1 MTHVSHTFNRW
12 EGKMKL
18 IIAEKK
24 ELAEAIVAAIPGDK
38 KYNGNSITVGDYITC
53 WIYGHILT
61 HKEPEEIDPSLK
73 KWTLES
79 LPIYF
84 PKWDKKPLPNKIE
97 LFNSVK
103 ELMHLNQVTEI
114 IHAGDAD
121 SEGQYL
127 VDELL
132 EYCSNKKPV
141 KRLMVNDNS
150 LGGVQKAFS
159 KIDDNSKYISLGK
172 SAEARAIADMV
183 VGFSLSRYYSIINN
197 AKLSVGRVQT
207 PTMALVVNRDNEIKN
222 HIKEKYYN
230 LHLKININNI
240 DIDLKYYTKEKT
252 TDKSIHEEFINKIE
266 NRSSN
271 LVVTKKESYR
281 ATPLPYNLSD
291 LESDAAILFKY
302 SAKKTMDITQNL
314 RDKYKAITYNRSDCR
329 YLSEEHFKEAPEL
342 IPVVAQKLNFT
353 ATFNFNEK
361 SKCFNDKYVTAHH
374 GIIPTGS
381 GNFDEFS
388 QEEKNI
394 YKLIAERYFIQF
406 LEKVKVE
413 KTEARTEIEEV
424 IFKKSSTKILELG
437 YTKYFKVLDDED
449 IENDEEIESKK
460 ENDLSKI
467 PAGEYQV
474 EVDQSNFFIE
484 EKETIAKRPY
494 TEATLIKDLNNIA
507 KYVKDPEIREL
518 LKSKDKDKK
527 DVNGSIGTTATI
539 PGILEGLIEKGFLTR
554 KEEKIV
560 STELAQEYLKI
571 LPESLKTPDSTALWW
586 SIQEKIARGEAKVED
601 LTLSVLEDV
610 KMIINSEHKTISSQ
624 FSKEKQE
631 KEIIGICPKCG
642 KIIYEGEKNFYCSG
656 YKSGCDFKLWK
667 KIKVFNQKEVT
678 ITKQDAKTLLNKGK
692 ILITGLTNKA
702 GKKYKANFKLEV
714 IDKYVN
720 LSLDSFVN

>member
-1 MTHVSHTFNRW
+1 
-12 EGKMKL
+12 MKL

-24 ELAEAIVAAIPGDK
+24 ELAEAIVAAIPGEK
-38 KYNGNSITVGDYITC
+38 KYNGSSIIIGDYIAC

-73 KWTLES
+73 KWKLDT

-84 PKWDKKPLPNKIE
+84 SKWDKKILPYRKD
-97 LFNSVK
+97 LFNTVK
-103 ELMHLNQVTEI
+103 DLIHSNEITEI

-141 KRLMVNDNS
+141 KRLMVNDNT

-159 KIDDNSKYISLGK
+159 KIEDNSKYTALGK
-172 SAEARAIADMV
+172 SAEARAIADMI
-183 VGFSLSRYYSIINN
+183 VGFSLSRFYSIINN
-197 AKLSVGRVQT
+197 AKLSIGRVQT

-230 LHLKININNI
+230 LYLKTNINDI
-240 DIDLKYYTKEKT
+240 DIDLRYSSKERIM
-252 TDKSIHEEFINKIE
+252 DKSIYEEFINNVGDKT
-266 NRSSN
+266 SN
-271 LVVTKKESYR
+271 LLITKKENYR

-291 LESDAAILFKY
+291 LESDAATLFKY

-329 YLSEEHFKEAPEL
+329 YLSEEHFKEAPKL
-342 IPVVAQKLNFT
+342 IPLVAEKLNFT
-353 ATFNFNEK
+353 ANFNFNEK
-361 SKCFNDKYVTAHH
+361 SRCFNDKYVTAHH
-374 GIIPTGS
+374 GIIPTGA
-381 GNFDEFS
+381 GDFEQFS

-394 YKLIAERYFIQF
+394 YKLIAERYLIQF
-406 LEKVKVE
+406 LEKVKIE
-413 KTEARTEIEEV
+413 KTEAKVEINEA
-424 IFKKSSTKILELG
+424 IFKKSSIKILEPG
-437 YTKYFKVLDDED
+437 YTKYFKVLEDDN
-449 IENDEEIESKK
+449 ENDEEVEEKK
-460 ENDLSKI
+460 ENNLSKI
-467 PAGEYQV
+467 PGGEYQIKIN
-474 EVDQSNFFIE
+474 DSNFFIE
-484 EKETIAKRPY
+484 EKETTAKKPY

-554 KEEKIV
+554 KEEKII
-560 STELAQEYLKI
+560 STELAKEYLKI

-586 SIQEKIARGEAKVED
+586 SIQEKIARGEAKLED

-610 KMIINSEHKTISSQ
+610 KTIINSEHKTISSE
-624 FSKEKQE
+624 FSTLKQE
-631 KEIIGICPKCG
+631 KEIIGVCPKCG
-642 KIIYEGEKNFYCSG
+642 EPIYEGEKNFYCNG

-678 ITKQDAKTLLNKGK
+678 ITKQDAKTLLNKGT

-702 GKKYKANFKLEV
+702 GKKYKANFKLE
-714 IDKYVN
+714 INDKYVN

>member
-1 MTHVSHTFNRW
+1 
-12 EGKMKL
+12 MKL

-24 ELAEAIVAAIPGDK
+24 ELAEAIVAAIPGEK
-38 KYNGNSITVGDYITC
+38 KYNGSSIIIGDYIAC

-73 KWTLES
+73 KWKLDT

-84 PKWDKKPLPNKIE
+84 SKWDKKILPYRKD
-97 LFNSVK
+97 LFNTVK
-103 ELMHLNQVTEI
+103 DLIHSNEITEI

-141 KRLMVNDNS
+141 KRLMVNDNT

-159 KIDDNSKYISLGK
+159 KIEDNSKYTALGK
-172 SAEARAIADMV
+172 SAEARAIADMI
-183 VGFSLSRYYSIINN
+183 VGFSLSRFYSIINN

-230 LHLKININNI
+230 LYLKTNINNI
-240 DIDLKYYTKEKT
+240 DIDLRYSSKERIM
-252 TDKSIHEEFINKIE
+252 DKFIYEEFINNVGDKT
-266 NRSSN
+266 SN
-271 LVVTKKESYR
+271 LLITKKENYR

-291 LESDAAILFKY
+291 LESDAATLFKY

-329 YLSEEHFKEAPEL
+329 YLSDEHFKEAPKL
-342 IPVVAQKLNFT
+342 IPLVAEKLNFT
-353 ATFNFNEK
+353 ATFDFNEK
-361 SKCFNDKYVTAHH
+361 SRCFNDKYVTAHH
-374 GIIPTGS
+374 GIIPTGA
-381 GNFDEFS
+381 GDFEQFS

-394 YKLIAERYFIQF
+394 YKLIAERYLIQF
-406 LEKVKVE
+406 LEKVKIE
-413 KTEARTEIEEV
+413 KTEAKVEINEA
-424 IFKKSSTKILELG
+424 IFKKSSIKILEPG
-437 YTKYFKVLDDED
+437 YTKYFKVLEDDN
-449 IENDEEIESKK
+449 ENDEEVEEKK
-460 ENDLSKI
+460 ENNLSKI
-467 PAGEYQV
+467 PGGEYQIKIN
-474 EVDQSNFFIE
+474 DSNFFIE
-484 EKETIAKRPY
+484 EKETTAKKPY

-554 KEEKIV
+554 KEEKII
-560 STELAQEYLKI
+560 STELAKEYLKI

-586 SIQEKIARGEAKVED
+586 SIQEKIARGEAKLED

-610 KMIINSEHKTISSQ
+610 KTIINSEHKTISSE
-624 FSKEKQE
+624 FSTLKQE
-631 KEIIGICPKCG
+631 KEIIGVCPKCG
-642 KIIYEGEKNFYCSG
+642 EPIYEGEKNFYCNG

-678 ITKQDAKTLLNKGK
+678 ITKQDAKTLLNKGT

-702 GKKYKANFKLEV
+702 GKKYKANFKLE
-714 IDKYVN
+714 INDKYVN

>member
-1 MTHVSHTFNRW
+1 
-12 EGKMKL
+12 MKL

-38 KYNGNSITVGDYITC
+38 KYNGSSIIIGDYIAC

-73 KWTLES
+73 KWKLDT

-84 PKWDKKPLPNKIE
+84 SKWDKKILPYRKD
-97 LFNSVK
+97 LFNTVK
-103 ELMHLNQVTEI
+103 DLIHSNEITEI

-141 KRLMVNDNS
+141 KRLMVNDNT

-159 KIDDNSKYISLGK
+159 KIEDNSKYTALGK
-172 SAEARAIADMV
+172 SAEARAIADMI
-183 VGFSLSRYYSIINN
+183 VGFSLSRFYSIINN
-197 AKLSVGRVQT
+197 AKLSIGRVQT

-230 LHLKININNI
+230 LYLKTNINNI
-240 DIDLKYYTKEKT
+240 DIDLRYSSKERIM
-252 TDKSIHEEFINKIE
+252 DKFIYEEFINNVGDKT
-266 NRSSN
+266 SN
-271 LVVTKKESYR
+271 LLITKKENYR

-291 LESDAAILFKY
+291 LESDAATLFKY

-329 YLSEEHFKEAPEL
+329 YLSDEHFKEAPKL
-342 IPVVAQKLNFT
+342 IPLVAEKLNFT
-353 ATFNFNEK
+353 ATFDFNEK
-361 SKCFNDKYVTAHH
+361 SRCFNDKYVTAHH
-374 GIIPTGS
+374 GIIPTGA
-381 GNFDEFS
+381 GDFEQFS

-394 YKLIAERYFIQF
+394 YKLIAERYLIQF
-406 LEKVKVE
+406 LEKVKIE
-413 KTEARTEIEEV
+413 KTEAKVEINEA
-424 IFKKSSTKILELG
+424 IFKKSSIKILEPG
-437 YTKYFKVLDDED
+437 YTKYFKVLEDDN
-449 IENDEEIESKK
+449 ENDEEVEEKK
-460 ENDLSKI
+460 ENNLSKI
-467 PAGEYQV
+467 PGGEYQIKIN
-474 EVDQSNFFIE
+474 DSNFFIE
-484 EKETIAKRPY
+484 EKETTAKKPY

-507 KYVKDPEIREL
+507 KYVKDSEIREL

-554 KEEKIV
+554 KEEKII
-560 STELAQEYLKI
+560 STELAKEYLKI

-586 SIQEKIARGEAKVED
+586 SIQEKIARGEAKLED

-610 KMIINSEHKTISSQ
+610 KTIINSEHKTISSE
-624 FSKEKQE
+624 FSTLKQE
-631 KEIIGICPKCG
+631 KEIIGVCPKCG
-642 KIIYEGEKNFYCSG
+642 EPIYEGEKNFYCNG

-678 ITKQDAKTLLNKGK
+678 ITKQDAKTLLNKGT

-702 GKKYKANFKLEV
+702 GKKYKANFKLE
-714 IDKYVN
+714 INDKYVN

>member
-1 MTHVSHTFNRW
+1 
-12 EGKMKL
+12 MKL

-73 KWTLES
+73 KWNLES

-103 ELMHLNQVTEI
+103 ELMHSNQVTEI

-141 KRLMVNDNS
+141 KRLMVNDNT

-159 KIDDNSKYISLGK
+159 KIEDNSKYTALGK
-172 SAEARAIADMV
+172 SAEARAIADMI
-183 VGFSLSRYYSIINN
+183 VGFSLSRFYSIINN
-197 AKLSVGRVQT
+197 AKLSIGRVQT

-230 LHLKININNI
+230 LYLKTNINDI
-240 DIDLKYYTKEKT
+240 DIDLRYSNKERT
-252 TDKSIHEEFINKIE
+252 IDKSIYEEFINNVGDKT
-266 NRSSN
+266 SN
-271 LVVTKKESYR
+271 LVVTKKENYR

-291 LESDAAILFKY
+291 LESDAATLFKY

-329 YLSEEHFKEAPEL
+329 YLSEEHFKEAPKL
-342 IPVVAQKLNFT
+342 IPLVAEKLNFT
-353 ATFNFNEK
+353 ATFDFNEK
-361 SKCFNDKYVTAHH
+361 SRCFNDKYVTAHH
-374 GIIPTGS
+374 GIIPTGA
-381 GNFDEFS
+381 GDFEQFS

-394 YKLIAERYFIQF
+394 YKLIAERYLIQF
-406 LEKVKVE
+406 LEKVKIE
-413 KTEARTEIEEV
+413 KTEAKVEINEA
-424 IFKKSSTKILELG
+424 IFKKSSIKILEPG
-437 YTKYFKVLDDED
+437 YTKYFKVLEDDN
-449 IENDEEIESKK
+449 ENDEEIE
-460 ENDLSKI
+460 ENNLSKI
-467 PAGEYQV
+467 PGGEYQIKINN
-474 EVDQSNFFIE
+474 SNFFIE
-484 EKETIAKRPY
+484 EKETTAKKPY

-586 SIQEKIARGEAKVED
+586 SIQEKIARGEAKLED

-610 KMIINSEHKTISSQ
+610 KTIINSEHKTISSE
-624 FSKEKQE
+624 FSTVKQE
-631 KEIIGICPKCG
+631 KEVIGVCPKCG
-642 KIIYEGEKNFYCSG
+642 KLIYQGEKNFYCNG

-667 KIKVFNQKEVT
+667 KIKIFNQKEVT
-678 ITKQDAKTLLNKGK
+678 ITKQDAKTLLNKGT

-702 GKKYKANFKLEV
+702 GKKYKANFKLE
-714 IDKYVN
+714 INDKYVN

>member
-1 MTHVSHTFNRW
+1 
-12 EGKMKL
+12 MKL

-24 ELAEAIVAAIPGDK
+24 ELAEAIVAAIPGEK
-38 KYNGNSITVGDYITC
+38 KYNGSSIIIGDYIAC

-73 KWTLES
+73 KWKLDT

-84 PKWDKKPLPNKIE
+84 SKWDKKILPYRKD
-97 LFNSVK
+97 LFNTVK
-103 ELMHLNQVTEI
+103 DLIHSNEITEI

-141 KRLMVNDNS
+141 KRLMVNDNT

-159 KIDDNSKYISLGK
+159 KIEDNSKYTALGK
-172 SAEARAIADMV
+172 SAEARAIADMI
-183 VGFSLSRYYSIINN
+183 VGFSLSRFYSIINN
-197 AKLSVGRVQT
+197 AKLSIGRVQT

-230 LHLKININNI
+230 LYLKTNINDI
-240 DIDLKYYTKEKT
+240 DIDLRYSSKERIM
-252 TDKSIHEEFINKIE
+252 DKSIYEEFINNVGDKT
-266 NRSSN
+266 SN
-271 LVVTKKESYR
+271 LLITKKENYR

-291 LESDAAILFKY
+291 LESDAATLFKY

-329 YLSEEHFKEAPEL
+329 YLSEEHFKEAPRL
-342 IPVVAQKLNFT
+342 IPLVAEKLNFT
-353 ATFNFNEK
+353 ATFDFNEK
-361 SKCFNDKYVTAHH
+361 SRCFNDKYVTAHH
-374 GIIPTGS
+374 GIIPTGA
-381 GNFDEFS
+381 GDFEQFS

-394 YKLIAERYFIQF
+394 YKLIAERYLIQF
-406 LEKVKVE
+406 LEKVKIE
-413 KTEARTEIEEV
+413 KTEAKVEINEA
-424 IFKKSSTKILELG
+424 IFKKSSIKILEPG
-437 YTKYFKVLDDED
+437 YTKYFKVLEDDN
-449 IENDEEIESKK
+449 ENDEEIE
-460 ENDLSKI
+460 ENNLSKI
-467 PAGEYQV
+467 PGGEYQIKINN
-474 EVDQSNFFIE
+474 SNFFIE
-484 EKETIAKRPY
+484 EKETTAKKPY

-586 SIQEKIARGEAKVED
+586 SIQEKIARGEAKLED

-610 KMIINSEHKTISSQ
+610 KTIINSEHKTISSE
-624 FSKEKQE
+624 FSTVKQE
-631 KEIIGICPKCG
+631 KEVIGVCPKCG
-642 KIIYEGEKNFYCSG
+642 KLIYEGEKNFYCNG

-667 KIKVFNQKEVT
+667 KIKIFNQKEVT
-678 ITKQDAKTLLNKGK
+678 ITKQDAKTLLNKGT

-702 GKKYKANFKLEV
+702 GKKYKANFKLE
-714 IDKYVN
+714 INDKYVN

>member
-1 MTHVSHTFNRW
+1 
-12 EGKMKL
+12 MKL

-24 ELAEAIVAAIPGDK
+24 ELAEAIVAVIPGDK
-38 KYNGNSITVGDYITC
+38 KYKGNSITVGDYITC
-53 WIYGHILT
+53 WIYGHILV
-61 HKEPEEIDPSLK
+61 HKEPEEIDLSLK

-103 ELMHLNQVTEI
+103 ELMHSNQVTEI
-114 IHAGDAD
+114 IHAGDGD

-127 VDELL
+127 VDEVL

-141 KRLMVNDNS
+141 KRLIVNDNT
-150 LGGVQKAFS
+150 LGGVKKAFS
-159 KIDDNSKYISLGK
+159 KIDDNSNYIPLGK
-172 SAEARAIADMV
+172 SAEARAIADMI

-230 LHLKININNI
+230 LHLKTNINNI

-266 NRSSN
+266 NRTSN

-291 LESDAAILFKY
+291 LESDAATLFKY
-302 SAKKTMDITQNL
+302 SAKKTMDITQSL
-314 RDKYKAITYNRSDCR
+314 RDKHKAITYNRSDCR
-329 YLSEEHFKEAPEL
+329 YLSEEHFKEASKL
-342 IPVVAQKLNFT
+342 IPIVAQKLKFI
-353 ATFNFNEK
+353 ATFNFTEK
-361 SKCFNDKYVTAHH
+361 SRCFNDKYVTAHH
-374 GIIPTGS
+374 GIIPTGD
-381 GNFDEFS
+381 GNFEDFS

-424 IFKKSSTKILELG
+424 IFKKGSTKILEPG

-449 IENDEEIESKK
+449 IENEEEIESKK
-460 ENDLSKI
+460 EDDLCKI
-467 PAGEYQV
+467 LAGEYQI
-474 EVDQSNFFIE
+474 EVGQSNFFIE
-484 EKETIAKRPY
+484 EKETVAKRPY

-560 STELAQEYLKI
+560 STELAKEYLKI
-571 LPESLKTPDSTALWW
+571 LPESLKTPDVTALWW

-610 KMIINSEHKTISSQ
+610 KSIINSEYKTISSE
-624 FSKEKQE
+624 FSRQKQE
-631 KEIIGICPKCG
+631 KETIGVCPKCG
-642 KIIYEGEKNFYCSG
+642 SPIYEGEKNFYCSG

-667 KIKVFNQKEVT
+667 KTKVFNQKEVT

-714 IDKYVN
+714 SDKYVN

>member
-1 MTHVSHTFNRW
+1 
-12 EGKMKL
+12 MKL

-38 KYNGNSITVGDYITC
+38 KYKGNSITVGDYITC

-61 HKEPEEIDPSLK
+61 HKEPEEVNPSLK

-84 PKWDKKPLPNKIE
+84 PKWDKKPLSNKIE
-97 LFNSVK
+97 LFNTVK
-103 ELMHLNQVTEI
+103 ELICLNQVTEI

-127 VDELL
+127 VDEVL

-141 KRLMVNDNS
+141 KRLMVNDNT

-159 KIDDNSKYISLGK
+159 KIEDNSKYISLGK
-172 SAEARAIADMV
+172 SAEARVIADMI

-230 LHLKININNI
+230 LHLKTNINNI

-266 NRSSN
+266 NRTSN

-291 LESDAAILFKY
+291 LESDAATLFKY
-302 SAKKTMDITQNL
+302 SAKKTMDITQSL
-314 RDKYKAITYNRSDCR
+314 RDKHKAITYNRSDCR

-353 ATFNFNEK
+353 VTFNFNEK

-413 KTEARTEIEEV
+413 KTEAKTEIEEI
-424 IFKKSSTKILELG
+424 IFKKSSIKILEPG

-449 IENDEEIESKK
+449 NENEEEIDNKK

-467 PAGEYQV
+467 PAGEYQI
-474 EVDQSNFFIE
+474 EVSQSNFFIE
-484 EKETIAKRPY
+484 EKETVAKKPY

-560 STELAQEYLKI
+560 STELAKEYLKI
-571 LPESLKTPDSTALWW
+571 LPESLKTPDVTALWW

-610 KMIINSEHKTISSQ
+610 KSIINSEHKTISSE
-624 FSKEKQE
+624 FSRQKQE
-631 KEIIGICPKCG
+631 KEVIGKCPKCG
-642 KIIYEGEKNFYCSG
+642 NPIYEGEKNFYCSG
-656 YKSGCDFKLWK
+656 YKAGCDFKLWK

-678 ITKQDAKTLLNKGK
+678 ITKQDAKTLLNKGT

-702 GKKYKANFKLEV
+702 GKKYKANFKLE
-714 IDKYVN
+714 INDKYVN

>member
-1 MTHVSHTFNRW
+1 
-12 EGKMKL
+12 MKL

-38 KYNGNSITVGDYITC
+38 KYNGSSIIIGDYIAC

-73 KWTLES
+73 KWKLDT

-84 PKWDKKPLPNKIE
+84 SKWDKKILPYRKD
-97 LFNSVK
+97 LFNTVK
-103 ELMHLNQVTEI
+103 DLIHSNEITEI

-141 KRLMVNDNS
+141 KRLMVNDNT

-159 KIDDNSKYISLGK
+159 KIEDNSKYTALGK
-172 SAEARAIADMV
+172 SAEARAIADMI
-183 VGFSLSRYYSIINN
+183 VGFSLSRFYSIINN
-197 AKLSVGRVQT
+197 AKLSIGRVQT

-230 LHLKININNI
+230 LYLKTNINNI
-240 DIDLKYYTKEKT
+240 DIDLRYSSKERIM
-252 TDKSIHEEFINKIE
+252 DKFIYEEFINNVGDKT
-266 NRSSN
+266 SN
-271 LVVTKKESYR
+271 LLITKKENYR

-291 LESDAAILFKY
+291 LESDAATLFKY

-329 YLSEEHFKEAPEL
+329 YLSEEHFKEAPKL
-342 IPVVAQKLNFT
+342 IPLVAEKLNFT
-353 ATFNFNEK
+353 ATFDFNEK
-361 SKCFNDKYVTAHH
+361 SRCFNDKYVTAHH
-374 GIIPTGS
+374 GIIPTGA
-381 GNFDEFS
+381 GDFEQFS

-394 YKLIAERYFIQF
+394 YKLIAERYLIQF
-406 LEKVKVE
+406 LEKVKIE
-413 KTEARTEIEEV
+413 KTEAKVEINEA
-424 IFKKSSTKILELG
+424 IFKKSSIKILEPG
-437 YTKYFKVLDDED
+437 YTKYFKVLEDDN
-449 IENDEEIESKK
+449 ENDEEVEEKK
-460 ENDLSKI
+460 ENNLSKI
-467 PAGEYQV
+467 PGGEYQIKIN
-474 EVDQSNFFIE
+474 DSNFFIE
-484 EKETIAKRPY
+484 EKETTAKKPY

-554 KEEKIV
+554 KEEKII
-560 STELAQEYLKI
+560 STELAKEYLKI

-586 SIQEKIARGEAKVED
+586 SIQEKIARGEAKLED

-610 KMIINSEHKTISSQ
+610 KTIINSEHKTISSE
-624 FSKEKQE
+624 FSTLKQE
-631 KEIIGICPKCG
+631 KEIIGVCPKCG
-642 KIIYEGEKNFYCSG
+642 EPIYEGEKNFYCNG

-678 ITKQDAKTLLNKGK
+678 ITKQDAKTLLNKGT

-702 GKKYKANFKLEV
+702 GKKYKANFKLE
-714 IDKYVN
+714 INDKYVN

>member
-1 MTHVSHTFNRW
+1 
-12 EGKMKL
+12 MKL

-24 ELAEAIVAAIPGDK
+24 ELAEAIVAAIPGEK
-38 KYNGNSITVGDYITC
+38 KYNGSSIIIGDYIAC

-73 KWTLES
+73 KWKLDT

-84 PKWDKKPLPNKIE
+84 SKWDKKILPYRKD
-97 LFNSVK
+97 LFNTVK
-103 ELMHLNQVTEI
+103 DLIHSNEITEI

-449 IENDEEIESKK
+449 IESKK

>member
-1 MTHVSHTFNRW
+1 
-12 EGKMKL
+12 MKL

-24 ELAEAIVAAIPGDK
+24 ELAEAIVAVIPGDK
-38 KYNGNSITVGDYITC
+38 KYKGNSITVGDYITC
-53 WIYGHILT
+53 WIYGHILV
-61 HKEPEEIDPSLK
+61 HKEPEEIDLSLK

-103 ELMHLNQVTEI
+103 ELMHSNQVTEI
-114 IHAGDAD
+114 IHAGDGD

-127 VDELL
+127 VDEVL

-141 KRLMVNDNS
+141 KRLIVNDNT
-150 LGGVQKAFS
+150 LGGVKKAFS
-159 KIDDNSKYISLGK
+159 KIDDNSNYIPLGK
-172 SAEARAIADMV
+172 SAEARAIADMI

-230 LHLKININNI
+230 LHLKTNINNI

-266 NRSSN
+266 NRTSN

-291 LESDAAILFKY
+291 LESDAATLFKY
-302 SAKKTMDITQNL
+302 SAKKTMDITQSL
-314 RDKYKAITYNRSDCR
+314 RDKHKAITYNRSDCR
-329 YLSEEHFKEAPEL
+329 YLSEEHFKEASKL
-342 IPVVAQKLNFT
+342 IPIVAQKLKFI
-353 ATFNFNEK
+353 ATFNFTEK
-361 SKCFNDKYVTAHH
+361 SRCFNDKYVTAHH
-374 GIIPTGS
+374 GIIPTGD
-381 GNFDEFS
+381 GNFEDFS

-424 IFKKSSTKILELG
+424 IFKKGSTKILEPG

-449 IENDEEIESKK
+449 IENEEEIESKK
-460 ENDLSKI
+460 EDDLCKI
-467 PAGEYQV
+467 LAGEYQI
-474 EVDQSNFFIE
+474 EVGQSNFFIE
-484 EKETIAKRPY
+484 EKETVAKRPY

-560 STELAQEYLKI
+560 STELAKEYLKI
-571 LPESLKTPDSTALWW
+571 LPESLKTPDVTALWW

-610 KMIINSEHKTISSQ
+610 KSIINSEHKTISSE
-624 FSKEKQE
+624 FSRQKQE
-631 KEIIGICPKCG
+631 KEVIGKCPKCG
-642 KIIYEGEKNFYCSG
+642 NPIYEGEKNFYCSG
-656 YKSGCDFKLWK
+656 YKAGCDFKLWK

-714 IDKYVN
+714 SDKYVN

>member
-1 MTHVSHTFNRW
+1 MG
-12 EGKMKL
+12 GKMKL

-24 ELAEAIVAAIPGDK
+24 ELAEAIVAAIPGEK
-38 KYNGNSITVGDYITC
+38 KYNGSSIIIGDYIAC

-73 KWTLES
+73 KWKLDT

-84 PKWDKKPLPNKIE
+84 SKWDKKILPYRKD
-97 LFNSVK
+97 LFNTVK
-103 ELMHLNQVTEI
+103 DLIHSNEITEI

-141 KRLMVNDNS
+141 KRLMVNDNT

-159 KIDDNSKYISLGK
+159 KIEDNSKYTALGK
-172 SAEARAIADMV
+172 SAEARAIADMI
-183 VGFSLSRYYSIINN
+183 VGFSLSRFYSIINN
-197 AKLSVGRVQT
+197 AKLSIGRVQT

-230 LHLKININNI
+230 LYLKTNINNI
-240 DIDLKYYTKEKT
+240 DIDLRYSSKERIM
-252 TDKSIHEEFINKIE
+252 DKFIYEEFINNVGDKT
-266 NRSSN
+266 SN
-271 LVVTKKESYR
+271 LLITKKENYR
-281 ATPLPYNLSD
+281 TTPLPYNLSD
-291 LESDAAILFKY
+291 LESDAATLF

-329 YLSEEHFKEAPEL
+329 YLSDEHFKEAPKL
-342 IPVVAQKLNFT
+342 IPLVAEKLNFT
-353 ATFNFNEK
+353 ATFDFNEK
-361 SKCFNDKYVTAHH
+361 SRCFNDKYVTAHH
-374 GIIPTGS
+374 GIIPTGA
-381 GNFDEFS
+381 GDFEQFS

-394 YKLIAERYFIQF
+394 YKLIAERYLIQF
-406 LEKVKVE
+406 LEKVKIE
-413 KTEARTEIEEV
+413 KTEAKVEINEA
-424 IFKKSSTKILELG
+424 IFKKSSIKILEPG
-437 YTKYFKVLDDED
+437 YTKYFKVLEDDN
-449 IENDEEIESKK
+449 ENDEEVEEKK
-460 ENDLSKI
+460 ENNLSKI
-467 PAGEYQV
+467 PGGEYQIKIN
-474 EVDQSNFFIE
+474 DSNFFIE
-484 EKETIAKRPY
+484 EKETTAKKPY

-554 KEEKIV
+554 KEEKII
-560 STELAQEYLKI
+560 STELAKEYLKI

-586 SIQEKIARGEAKVED
+586 SIQEKIARGEAKLED

-610 KMIINSEHKTISSQ
+610 KTIINSEHKTISSE
-624 FSKEKQE
+624 FSTLKQE
-631 KEIIGICPKCG
+631 KEIIGVCPKCG
-642 KIIYEGEKNFYCSG
+642 EPIYEGEKNFYCNG

-678 ITKQDAKTLLNKGK
+678 ITKQDAKTLLNKGT

-702 GKKYKANFKLEV
+702 GKKYKANFKLE
-714 IDKYVN
+714 INDKYVN

>member
-1 MTHVSHTFNRW
+1 
-12 EGKMKL
+12 MKL

-103 ELMHLNQVTEI
+103 ELMHSNQVTEI

-141 KRLMVNDNS
+141 KRLMVNDNT

-172 SAEARAIADMV
+172 SAEARAIADMI

-230 LHLKININNI
+230 LYLKTNINDI
-240 DIDLKYYTKEKT
+240 DIDLRYSNKERT
-252 TDKSIHEEFINKIE
+252 IDKSIYEEFINNVGDKT
-266 NRSSN
+266 SN
-271 LVVTKKESYR
+271 LVVTKKENYR

-291 LESDAAILFKY
+291 LESDAATLFKY

-329 YLSEEHFKEAPEL
+329 YLSEEHFKEAPKL
-342 IPVVAQKLNFT
+342 IPLVAEKLNFT
-353 ATFNFNEK
+353 ATFDFNEK
-361 SKCFNDKYVTAHH
+361 SRCFNDKYVTAHH
-374 GIIPTGS
+374 GIIPTGA
-381 GNFDEFS
+381 GDFEQFS

-394 YKLIAERYFIQF
+394 YKLIAERYLIQF
-406 LEKVKVE
+406 LEKVKIE
-413 KTEARTEIEEV
+413 KTEAKVEINEA
-424 IFKKSSTKILELG
+424 IFKKSSIKILEPG
-437 YTKYFKVLDDED
+437 YTKYFKVLEDDN
-449 IENDEEIESKK
+449 ENDEEIE
-460 ENDLSKI
+460 ENNLSKI
-467 PAGEYQV
+467 PGGEYQIKINN
-474 EVDQSNFFIE
+474 SNFFIE
-484 EKETIAKRPY
+484 EKETTAKKPY

-586 SIQEKIARGEAKVED
+586 SIQEKIAIGEAKLED

-610 KMIINSEHKTISSQ
+610 KTIINSEHKTISSE
-624 FSKEKQE
+624 FSTVKQE
-631 KEIIGICPKCG
+631 KEVIGVCPKCG
-642 KIIYEGEKNFYCSG
+642 KLIYEGEKNFYCNG

-667 KIKVFNQKEVT
+667 KIKIFNQKEVK
-678 ITKQDAKTLLNKGK
+678 ITKQDAKTLLNKGT

-702 GKKYKANFKLEV
+702 GKKYKANFKLE
-714 IDKYVN
+714 INDKYVN

>member
-1 MTHVSHTFNRW
+1 
-12 EGKMKL
+12 MKL

-38 KYNGNSITVGDYITC
+38 KYKGNSITVGDYITC
-53 WIYGHILT
+53 WIYGHILV

-103 ELMHLNQVTEI
+103 ELMHSNQVTEI
-114 IHAGDAD
+114 IHAGDGD

-127 VDELL
+127 VDEVL

-141 KRLMVNDNS
+141 KRLIVNDNT
-150 LGGVQKAFS
+150 LGGVKKAFS
-159 KIDDNSKYISLGK
+159 KIDDNSNYIPLGK
-172 SAEARAIADMV
+172 SAEARAIADMI

-207 PTMALVVNRDNEIKN
+207 PTMTLVVNRDNEIKN

-230 LHLKININNI
+230 LHLKTNINNI

-266 NRSSN
+266 NRTSN

-291 LESDAAILFKY
+291 LESDAATLFKY
-302 SAKKTMDITQNL
+302 SAKKTMDITQSL
-314 RDKYKAITYNRSDCR
+314 RDKHKAITYNRSDCR

-353 ATFNFNEK
+353 VTFNFNEK

-413 KTEARTEIEEV
+413 KTEAKTEIEEI
-424 IFKKSSTKILELG
+424 IFKKNSIKILEPG

-449 IENDEEIESKK
+449 NENEEEIENKK

-467 PAGEYQV
+467 PAGEYQI
-474 EVDQSNFFIE
+474 EVSQSNFFIE
-484 EKETIAKRPY
+484 EKETVAKKPY

-539 PGILEGLIEKGFLTR
+539 PGIFEGLIEKGFLTR

-560 STELAQEYLKI
+560 STELAKEYLKI
-571 LPESLKTPDSTALWW
+571 LPESLKTPDATALWW
-586 SIQEKIARGEAKVED
+586 SIQEKIARSEAKLED

-610 KMIINSEHKTISSQ
+610 KSIINSEHKTISSE
-624 FSKEKQE
+624 FSRQKQE
-631 KEIIGICPKCG
+631 KEVIGKCPKCG
-642 KIIYEGEKNFYCSG
+642 EIIYEGEKNFYCSG
-656 YKSGCDFKLWK
+656 YKTGCDFKLWK
-667 KIKVFNQKEVT
+667 KVKVFNQKEVT

-714 IDKYVN
+714 SDKYVN

>member
-1 MTHVSHTFNRW
+1 
-12 EGKMKL
+12 MKL

-24 ELAEAIVAAIPGDK
+24 ELAEAIVAAIPGEK
-38 KYNGNSITVGDYITC
+38 KYNGSSIIIGDYIAC

-73 KWTLES
+73 KWKLDT

-84 PKWDKKPLPNKIE
+84 SKWDKKILPYRKD
-97 LFNSVK
+97 LFNTVK
-103 ELMHLNQVTEI
+103 DLIHSNEITEI

-141 KRLMVNDNS
+141 KRLMVNDNT

-159 KIDDNSKYISLGK
+159 KIEDNSKYTALGK
-172 SAEARAIADMV
+172 SAEARAIADMI
-183 VGFSLSRYYSIINN
+183 VGFSLSRFYSIINN
-197 AKLSVGRVQT
+197 AKLSIGRVQT

-230 LHLKININNI
+230 LYLKTNINDI
-240 DIDLKYYTKEKT
+240 DIDLRYSSKERT
-252 TDKSIHEEFINKIE
+252 IDKSIYEEFINNVGDKT
-266 NRSSN
+266 SN
-271 LVVTKKESYR
+271 LLITKKENYR

-329 YLSEEHFKEAPEL
+329 YLSEEHFKEAPKL
-342 IPVVAQKLNFT
+342 IPLVAEKLNFT
-353 ATFNFNEK
+353 ATFDFNEK
-361 SKCFNDKYVTAHH
+361 SRCFNDKYVTAHH
-374 GIIPTGS
+374 GIIPTGA
-381 GNFDEFS
+381 GDFEQFS

-394 YKLIAERYFIQF
+394 YKLIAERYLIQF
-406 LEKVKVE
+406 LEKVKIE
-413 KTEARTEIEEV
+413 KTEAKVEINEA
-424 IFKKSSTKILELG
+424 IFKKSSIKILEPG
-437 YTKYFKVLDDED
+437 YTKYFKVLEDDN
-449 IENDEEIESKK
+449 ENDEEIEEKK
-460 ENDLSKI
+460 ENNLSKI
-467 PAGEYQV
+467 PGGEYQIKINN
-474 EVDQSNFFIE
+474 SNFFIE
-484 EKETIAKRPY
+484 EKETTAKKPY

-507 KYVKDPEIREL
+507 KYVKDSEIREL

-554 KEEKIV
+554 KEEKIL

-586 SIQEKIARGEAKVED
+586 SIQEKIARGEAKLED

-610 KMIINSEHKTISSQ
+610 KTIINSEHKTISSE
-624 FSKEKQE
+624 FSTVKQE
-631 KEIIGICPKCG
+631 KEVIGVCPKCG
-642 KIIYEGEKNFYCSG
+642 EPIYEGEKNFYCNG

-667 KIKVFNQKEVT
+667 KIKIFNQKEVT
-678 ITKQDAKTLLNKGK
+678 ITKQDAKTLLNKGT

-702 GKKYKANFKLEV
+702 GKKYKANFKLE
-714 IDKYVN
+714 INDKYVN

>member
-1 MTHVSHTFNRW
+1 
-12 EGKMKL
+12 MKL

-24 ELAEAIVAAIPGDK
+24 ELAEAIVAAIPGEK
-38 KYNGNSITVGDYITC
+38 KYNGSSIIIGDYIAC

-73 KWTLES
+73 KWKLDT

-84 PKWDKKPLPNKIE
+84 SKWDKKILPYRKD
-97 LFNSVK
+97 LFNTVK
-103 ELMHLNQVTEI
+103 DLIHSNEITEI

-141 KRLMVNDNS
+141 KRLMVNDNT

-159 KIDDNSKYISLGK
+159 KIEDNSKYTALGK
-172 SAEARAIADMV
+172 SAEARAIADMI
-183 VGFSLSRYYSIINN
+183 VGFSLSRFYSIINN
-197 AKLSVGRVQT
+197 AKLSIGRVQT

-230 LHLKININNI
+230 LYLKTNINNI
-240 DIDLKYYTKEKT
+240 DIDLRYSSKERIM
-252 TDKSIHEEFINKIE
+252 DKFIYEEFINNVGDKT
-266 NRSSN
+266 SN
-271 LVVTKKESYR
+271 LLITKKENYR
-281 ATPLPYNLSD
+281 TTPLPYNLSD
-291 LESDAAILFKY
+291 LESDAATLFKY

-329 YLSEEHFKEAPEL
+329 YLSDEHFKEAPKL
-342 IPVVAQKLNFT
+342 IPLVAEKLNFT
-353 ATFNFNEK
+353 ATFDFNEK
-361 SKCFNDKYVTAHH
+361 SRCFNDKYVTAHH
-374 GIIPTGS
+374 GIIPTGA
-381 GNFDEFS
+381 GDFEQFS

-394 YKLIAERYFIQF
+394 YKLIAERYLIQF
-406 LEKVKVE
+406 LEKVKIE
-413 KTEARTEIEEV
+413 KTEAKVEINEA
-424 IFKKSSTKILELG
+424 IFKKSSIKILEPG
-437 YTKYFKVLDDED
+437 YTKYFKVLEDDN
-449 IENDEEIESKK
+449 ENDEEVEEKK
-460 ENDLSKI
+460 ENNLSKI
-467 PAGEYQV
+467 PGGEYQIKIN
-474 EVDQSNFFIE
+474 DSNFFIE
-484 EKETIAKRPY
+484 EKETTAKKPY

-554 KEEKIV
+554 KEEKII
-560 STELAQEYLKI
+560 STELAKEYLKI

-586 SIQEKIARGEAKVED
+586 SIQEKIARGEAKLED

-610 KMIINSEHKTISSQ
+610 KTIINSEHKTISSE
-624 FSKEKQE
+624 FSTLKQE
-631 KEIIGICPKCG
+631 KEIIGVCPKCG
-642 KIIYEGEKNFYCSG
+642 EPIYEGEKNFYCNG

-678 ITKQDAKTLLNKGK
+678 ITKQDAKTLLNKGT

-702 GKKYKANFKLEV
+702 GKKYKANFKLE
-714 IDKYVN
+714 INDKYVN
-720 LSLDSFVN
+720 LFLDSFVN

>member
-1 MTHVSHTFNRW
+1 
-12 EGKMKL
+12 MKL

-24 ELAEAIVAAIPGDK
+24 ELAEAIVVAIPGDK

-61 HKEPEEIDPSLK
+61 HKEPEEVDPSLK

-84 PKWDKKPLPNKIE
+84 PKWDKKPLSNKIE
-97 LFNSVK
+97 LFNTVK
-103 ELMHLNQVTEI
+103 ELICSNQVTEI

-127 VDELL
+127 VDEVL

-141 KRLMVNDNS
+141 KRLMVNDNT

-172 SAEARAIADMV
+172 SAEARAIADMI

-230 LHLKININNI
+230 LHLKTNINNI

-266 NRSSN
+266 NRTSN

-291 LESDAAILFKY
+291 LESDAATLFKY
-302 SAKKTMDITQNL
+302 SAKKTMDITQSL
-314 RDKYKAITYNRSDCR
+314 RDKHKAITYNRSDCR
-329 YLSEEHFKEAPEL
+329 YLSEEHFKEAPKI

-353 ATFNFNEK
+353 VTFNFNEK

-381 GNFDEFS
+381 SNFDEFS

-413 KTEARTEIEEV
+413 KTEAKTEIEEI
-424 IFKKSSTKILELG
+424 IFKKNSIKILEPG

-449 IENDEEIESKK
+449 NENEEEIENKK

-467 PAGEYQV
+467 PAGEYQI
-474 EVDQSNFFIE
+474 EVSQSNFFIE
-484 EKETIAKRPY
+484 EKETVAKKPY

-560 STELAQEYLKI
+560 STELAKEYLKI
-571 LPESLKTPDSTALWW
+571 LPESLKTPDATALWW
-586 SIQEKIARGEAKVED
+586 SIQEKIARSEAKLED

-610 KMIINSEHKTISSQ
+610 KTIVNSEHKTISSQ

-631 KEIIGICPKCG
+631 KEVIGICPKCG
-642 KIIYEGEKNFYCSG
+642 EIIYEGEKNFYCSG
-656 YKSGCDFKLWK
+656 YKTGCDFKLWK

-678 ITKQDAKTLLNKGK
+678 ITKQDAKTLLNKGT

-702 GKKYKANFKLEV
+702 GKKYKANFKLE
-714 IDKYVN
+714 ISDKYVN

>member
-1 MTHVSHTFNRW
+1 
-12 EGKMKL
+12 MKL

-24 ELAEAIVAAIPGDK
+24 ELAEAIVAAIPGEK
-38 KYNGNSITVGDYITC
+38 KYNGSSIVIGDYIAC

-73 KWTLES
+73 KWKLDT

-84 PKWDKKPLPNKIE
+84 SKWDKKILPYRKD
-97 LFNSVK
+97 LFNTVK
-103 ELMHLNQVTEI
+103 DLIHSNEITEI

-141 KRLMVNDNS
+141 KRLMVNDNT

-159 KIDDNSKYISLGK
+159 KIEDNSKYTALGK
-172 SAEARAIADMV
+172 SAEARAIADMI
-183 VGFSLSRYYSIINN
+183 VGFSLSRFYSIINN
-197 AKLSVGRVQT
+197 AKLSIGRVQT

-230 LHLKININNI
+230 LYLKTNINNI
-240 DIDLKYYTKEKT
+240 DIDLRYSSKERIM
-252 TDKSIHEEFINKIE
+252 DKFIYEEFINNVGDKT
-266 NRSSN
+266 SN
-271 LVVTKKESYR
+271 LLITKKENYR

-291 LESDAAILFKY
+291 LESDAATLFKY

-329 YLSEEHFKEAPEL
+329 YLSDEHFKEAPKL
-342 IPVVAQKLNFT
+342 IPLVAEKLNFT
-353 ATFNFNEK
+353 ATFDFNEK
-361 SKCFNDKYVTAHH
+361 SRCFNDKYVTAHH
-374 GIIPTGS
+374 GIIPTGA
-381 GNFDEFS
+381 GDFEQFS

-394 YKLIAERYFIQF
+394 YKLIAERYLIQF
-406 LEKVKVE
+406 LEKVKIE
-413 KTEARTEIEEV
+413 KTEAKVEINEA
-424 IFKKSSTKILELG
+424 IFKKSSIKILEPG
-437 YTKYFKVLDDED
+437 YTKYFKVLEDDN
-449 IENDEEIESKK
+449 ENDEEVEEKK
-460 ENDLSKI
+460 ENNLSKI
-467 PAGEYQV
+467 PGGEYQIKIN
-474 EVDQSNFFIE
+474 DSNFFIE
-484 EKETIAKRPY
+484 EKETTAKKPY

-554 KEEKIV
+554 KEEKII
-560 STELAQEYLKI
+560 STELAKEYLKI

-586 SIQEKIARGEAKVED
+586 SIQEKIARGEAKLED

-610 KMIINSEHKTISSQ
+610 KTIINSEHKTISSE
-624 FSKEKQE
+624 FSTLKQE
-631 KEIIGICPKCG
+631 KEIIGVCPKCG
-642 KIIYEGEKNFYCSG
+642 EPIYEGEKNFYCNG

-678 ITKQDAKTLLNKGK
+678 ITKQDAKTLLNKGT

-702 GKKYKANFKLEV
+702 GKKYKANFKLE
-714 IDKYVN
+714 INDKYVN
-720 LSLDSFVN
+720 LFLDSFVN

>member
-1 MTHVSHTFNRW
+1 
-12 EGKMKL
+12 MKL

-38 KYNGNSITVGDYITC
+38 KYKGNSITVGDYITC
-53 WIYGHILT
+53 WIYGHILV

-103 ELMHLNQVTEI
+103 ELMHSNQVTEI
-114 IHAGDAD
+114 IHAGDGD

-127 VDELL
+127 VDEVL

-141 KRLMVNDNS
+141 KRLIVNDNT
-150 LGGVQKAFS
+150 LGGVKKAFS
-159 KIDDNSKYISLGK
+159 KIDDNSNYIPLGK
-172 SAEARAIADMV
+172 SAEARAIADMI

-207 PTMALVVNRDNEIKN
+207 PTMTLVVNRDNEIKN

-230 LHLKININNI
+230 LHLKTNINNI
-240 DIDLKYYTKEKT
+240 DIDLKYYTKEKI

-266 NRSSN
+266 NRTSN

-291 LESDAAILFKY
+291 LESDAATLFKY
-302 SAKKTMDITQNL
+302 SAKKTMDITQSL
-314 RDKYKAITYNRSDCR
+314 RDKHKAITYNRSDCR

-353 ATFNFNEK
+353 VTFNFNEK

-413 KTEARTEIEEV
+413 KTEAKTEIEEI
-424 IFKKSSTKILELG
+424 IFKKNSIKILEPG

-449 IENDEEIESKK
+449 NENEEEIENKK

-467 PAGEYQV
+467 PAGEYQI
-474 EVDQSNFFIE
+474 EVSQSNFFIE
-484 EKETIAKRPY
+484 EKETVAKKPY

-560 STELAQEYLKI
+560 STELAKEYLKI
-571 LPESLKTPDSTALWW
+571 LPESLKTPDATALWW
-586 SIQEKIARGEAKVED
+586 SIQEKIARSEAKLED

-610 KMIINSEHKTISSQ
+610 KSIINSEHKTISSE
-624 FSKEKQE
+624 FSRQKQE
-631 KEIIGICPKCG
+631 KEVIGKCPKCG
-642 KIIYEGEKNFYCSG
+642 EIIYEGEKNFYCSG
-656 YKSGCDFKLWK
+656 YKTGCDFKLWK
-667 KIKVFNQKEVT
+667 KVKVFNQKEVT

-714 IDKYVN
+714 SDKYVN

>member
-1 MTHVSHTFNRW
+1 
-12 EGKMKL
+12 MKL

-24 ELAEAIVAAIPGDK
+24 ELAEAIVAAIPGEK
-38 KYNGNSITVGDYITC
+38 KYNGSSIIIGDYIAC

-73 KWTLES
+73 KWKLDT

-84 PKWDKKPLPNKIE
+84 SKWDKKILPYRKD
-97 LFNSVK
+97 LFNTVK
-103 ELMHLNQVTEI
+103 DLIHSNEITEI

-141 KRLMVNDNS
+141 KRLMVNDNT

-159 KIDDNSKYISLGK
+159 KIEDNSKYTALGK
-172 SAEARAIADMV
+172 SAEARAIADMI
-183 VGFSLSRYYSIINN
+183 VGFSLSRFYSIINN
-197 AKLSVGRVQT
+197 AKLSIGRVQT

-230 LHLKININNI
+230 LYLKTNINNI
-240 DIDLKYYTKEKT
+240 DIDLRYSSKERIM
-252 TDKSIHEEFINKIE
+252 DKFIYEEFINNVGDKT
-266 NRSSN
+266 SN
-271 LVVTKKESYR
+271 LLITKKENYR

-291 LESDAAILFKY
+291 LESDAATLFKY

-329 YLSEEHFKEAPEL
+329 YLSDEHFKEAPKL
-342 IPVVAQKLNFT
+342 IPLVAEKLNFT
-353 ATFNFNEK
+353 ATFDFNEK
-361 SKCFNDKYVTAHH
+361 SRCFNDKYVTAHH
-374 GIIPTGS
+374 GIIPTGA
-381 GNFDEFS
+381 GDFEQFS

-394 YKLIAERYFIQF
+394 YKLIAERYLIQF
-406 LEKVKVE
+406 LEKVKIE
-413 KTEARTEIEEV
+413 KTEAKVEINEA
-424 IFKKSSTKILELG
+424 IFKKSSIKILEPG
-437 YTKYFKVLDDED
+437 YTKYFKVLEDDN
-449 IENDEEIESKK
+449 ENDEEVEEKK
-460 ENDLSKI
+460 ENNLSKI
-467 PAGEYQV
+467 PGGEYQIKINN
-474 EVDQSNFFIE
+474 SNFFIE
-484 EKETIAKRPY
+484 EKETTAKKPY

-554 KEEKIV
+554 KEEKII
-560 STELAQEYLKI
+560 STELAKEYLKI

-586 SIQEKIARGEAKVED
+586 SIQEKIARGEAKLED

-610 KMIINSEHKTISSQ
+610 KTIINSEHKTISSE
-624 FSKEKQE
+624 FSTVKQE
-631 KEIIGICPKCG
+631 KEVIGVCPKCG
-642 KIIYEGEKNFYCSG
+642 EPIYEGEKNFYCNG

-678 ITKQDAKTLLNKGK
+678 ITKQDAKTLLNKGT

-702 GKKYKANFKLEV
+702 GKKYKANFKLE
-714 IDKYVN
+714 INDKYVN

>member
-1 MTHVSHTFNRW
+1 
-12 EGKMKL
+12 MKL

-24 ELAEAIVAAIPGDK
+24 ELAEAIVAAIPGEK
-38 KYNGNSITVGDYITC
+38 KYNGSSIIIGDYIAC

-73 KWTLES
+73 KWKLDT

-84 PKWDKKPLPNKIE
+84 SKWDKKILPYRKD
-97 LFNSVK
+97 LFNTVK
-103 ELMHLNQVTEI
+103 DLIHSNEITEI

-141 KRLMVNDNS
+141 KRLMVNDNT

-159 KIDDNSKYISLGK
+159 KIEDNSKYTALGK
-172 SAEARAIADMV
+172 SAEARAIADMI
-183 VGFSLSRYYSIINN
+183 VGFSLSRFYSIINN
-197 AKLSVGRVQT
+197 AKLSIGRVQT

-230 LHLKININNI
+230 LYLKTNINDI
-240 DIDLKYYTKEKT
+240 DIDLRYSSKERII
-252 TDKSIHEEFINKIE
+252 DKSIYEEFINNVGDKT
-266 NRSSN
+266 SN
-271 LVVTKKESYR
+271 LLITKKENYR

-291 LESDAAILFKY
+291 LESDAATLFKY

-329 YLSEEHFKEAPEL
+329 YLSDEHFKEAPKL
-342 IPVVAQKLNFT
+342 IPLVAEKLNFT
-353 ATFNFNEK
+353 ATFDFNEK
-361 SKCFNDKYVTAHH
+361 SRCFNDKYVTAHH
-374 GIIPTGS
+374 GIIPTGA
-381 GNFDEFS
+381 GDFEQFS

-394 YKLIAERYFIQF
+394 YKLIAERYLIQF
-406 LEKVKVE
+406 LEKVKIE
-413 KTEARTEIEEV
+413 KTEAKVEINEA
-424 IFKKSSTKILELG
+424 IFKKSSIKILEPG
-437 YTKYFKVLDDED
+437 YTKYFKVLEDDN
-449 IENDEEIESKK
+449 ENDEEVEEKK
-460 ENDLSKI
+460 ENNLSKI
-467 PAGEYQV
+467 PGGEYQIKIN
-474 EVDQSNFFIE
+474 DSNFFIE
-484 EKETIAKRPY
+484 EKETTAKKPY

-554 KEEKIV
+554 KEEKII
-560 STELAQEYLKI
+560 STELAKEYLKI

-586 SIQEKIARGEAKVED
+586 SIQEKIARGEAKLED

-610 KMIINSEHKTISSQ
+610 KTIINSEHKTISSE
-624 FSKEKQE
+624 FSTLKQE
-631 KEIIGICPKCG
+631 KEIIGVCPKCG
-642 KIIYEGEKNFYCSG
+642 EPIYEGEKNFYCNG

-678 ITKQDAKTLLNKGK
+678 ITKQDAKTLLNKGT

-702 GKKYKANFKLEV
+702 GKKYKANFKLE
-714 IDKYVN
+714 INDKYVN

>member
-1 MTHVSHTFNRW
+1 
-12 EGKMKL
+12 MKL

-73 KWTLES
+73 KWNLES

-103 ELMHLNQVTEI
+103 ELMHSNQVTEI

-141 KRLMVNDNS
+141 KRLMVNDNT

-159 KIDDNSKYISLGK
+159 KIEDNSKYTALGK
-172 SAEARAIADMV
+172 SAEARAIADMI
-183 VGFSLSRYYSIINN
+183 VGFSLSRFYSIINN
-197 AKLSVGRVQT
+197 AKLSIGRVQT

-230 LHLKININNI
+230 LYLKTNINYI
-240 DIDLKYYTKEKT
+240 DIDLRYSSKERIM
-252 TDKSIHEEFINKIE
+252 DKSIYEEFINNVGDKT
-266 NRSSN
+266 SN
-271 LVVTKKESYR
+271 LLITKKENYR

-291 LESDAAILFKY
+291 LESDAATLFKY

-329 YLSEEHFKEAPEL
+329 YLSEEHFKEAPKL
-342 IPVVAQKLNFT
+342 IPLVAEKLNFT
-353 ATFNFNEK
+353 ATFDFNEK
-361 SKCFNDKYVTAHH
+361 SRCFNDKYVTAHH
-374 GIIPTGS
+374 GIIPTGA
-381 GNFDEFS
+381 GDFEQFS

-394 YKLIAERYFIQF
+394 YKLIAERYLIQF
-406 LEKVKVE
+406 LEKVKIE
-413 KTEARTEIEEV
+413 KTEAKVEINEA
-424 IFKKSSTKILELG
+424 IFKKSSIKILEPG
-437 YTKYFKVLDDED
+437 YTKYFKILEDDN
-449 IENDEEIESKK
+449 ENDEEIEEKK
-460 ENDLSKI
+460 ENNLSKI
-467 PAGEYQV
+467 PGGEYQIKIN
-474 EVDQSNFFIE
+474 DSNFFIE
-484 EKETIAKRPY
+484 EKETTAKKPY

-507 KYVKDPEIREL
+507 KYVKDSEIREL

-539 PGILEGLIEKGFLTR
+539 HVILEVIIEKGFLLR
-554 KEEKIV
+554 K
-560 STELAQEYLKI
+560 
-571 LPESLKTPDSTALWW
+571 
-586 SIQEKIARGEAKVED
+586 
-601 LTLSVLEDV
+601 
-610 KMIINSEHKTISSQ
+610 
-624 FSKEKQE
+624 
-631 KEIIGICPKCG
+631 
-642 KIIYEGEKNFYCSG
+642 
-656 YKSGCDFKLWK
+656 
-667 KIKVFNQKEVT
+667 
-678 ITKQDAKTLLNKGK
+678 
-692 ILITGLTNKA
+692 
-702 GKKYKANFKLEV
+702 
-714 IDKYVN
+714 
-720 LSLDSFVN
+720 

>member
-1 MTHVSHTFNRW
+1 
-12 EGKMKL
+12 MKL

-73 KWTLES
+73 KWNLES

-103 ELMHLNQVTEI
+103 ELMHSNQVTEI

-141 KRLMVNDNS
+141 KRLMVNDNT

-159 KIDDNSKYISLGK
+159 KIEDNSKYTALGK
-172 SAEARAIADMV
+172 SAEARAIADMI
-183 VGFSLSRYYSIINN
+183 VGFSLSRFYSIINN
-197 AKLSVGRVQT
+197 AKLSIGRVQT

-230 LHLKININNI
+230 LYLKTNINDI
-240 DIDLKYYTKEKT
+240 DIDLRYSSKERIM
-252 TDKSIHEEFINKIE
+252 DKSIYEEFINNVGTKT
-266 NRSSN
+266 SN
-271 LVVTKKESYR
+271 LLITKKENYR

-291 LESDAAILFKY
+291 LESDAATLFKY

-329 YLSEEHFKEAPEL
+329 YLSEEHFKEAPKL
-342 IPVVAQKLNFT
+342 IPLVAEKLNFT

-361 SKCFNDKYVTAHH
+361 SRCFNDKYVTAHH
-374 GIIPTGS
+374 GIIPTGA
-381 GNFDEFS
+381 GDFEQFS

-394 YKLIAERYFIQF
+394 YKLIAERYLIQF
-406 LEKVKVE
+406 LEKVKIE
-413 KTEARTEIEEV
+413 KTEAKVEINEA
-424 IFKKSSTKILELG
+424 IFKKSSIKILEPG
-437 YTKYFKVLDDED
+437 YTKYFKVLEDDN
-449 IENDEEIESKK
+449 ENDEEIE
-460 ENDLSKI
+460 ENNLSKI
-467 PAGEYQV
+467 PGGEYQIKINN
-474 EVDQSNFFIE
+474 SNFFIE
-484 EKETIAKRPY
+484 EKETTAKKPY

-586 SIQEKIARGEAKVED
+586 SIQEKIARGEAKLED

-610 KMIINSEHKTISSQ
+610 KTIINSEHKTISSE
-624 FSKEKQE
+624 FSTVKQE
-631 KEIIGICPKCG
+631 KEVIGVCPKCG
-642 KIIYEGEKNFYCSG
+642 KLIYEGEKNFYCNG

-667 KIKVFNQKEVT
+667 KIKIFNQKEVT
-678 ITKQDAKTLLNKGK
+678 ITKQDAKTLLNKGT
-692 ILITGLTNKA
+692 ILITGLTNKV
-702 GKKYKANFKLEV
+702 GKKYKANFKLE
-714 IDKYVN
+714 INDKYVN

>member
-1 MTHVSHTFNRW
+1 
-12 EGKMKL
+12 MKL

-24 ELAEAIVAAIPGDK
+24 ELAEAIVAAIPGEK
-38 KYNGNSITVGDYITC
+38 KYNGSSIIIGDYIAC

-73 KWTLES
+73 KWKLDT

-84 PKWDKKPLPNKIE
+84 SKWDKKILPYRKD
-97 LFNSVK
+97 LFNTVK
-103 ELMHLNQVTEI
+103 DLIHSNEITEI

-141 KRLMVNDNS
+141 KRLMVNDNT

-159 KIDDNSKYISLGK
+159 KIEDNSKYTALGK
-172 SAEARAIADMV
+172 SAEARAIADMI
-183 VGFSLSRYYSIINN
+183 VGFSLSRFYSIINN

-230 LHLKININNI
+230 LYLKTNINDI
-240 DIDLKYYTKEKT
+240 DIDLRYSSKERIM
-252 TDKSIHEEFINKIE
+252 DKFIYEEFINNVGDKT
-266 NRSSN
+266 SN
-271 LVVTKKESYR
+271 LLITKKENYR
-281 ATPLPYNLSD
+281 TTPLPYNLSD
-291 LESDAAILFKY
+291 LESDAATLFKY

-329 YLSEEHFKEAPEL
+329 YLSDEHFKEAPKL
-342 IPVVAQKLNFT
+342 IPLVAEKLNFT
-353 ATFNFNEK
+353 ATFDFNEK
-361 SKCFNDKYVTAHH
+361 SRCFNDKYVTAHH
-374 GIIPTGS
+374 GIIPTGA
-381 GNFDEFS
+381 GDFEQFS

-394 YKLIAERYFIQF
+394 YKLIAERYLIQF
-406 LEKVKVE
+406 LEKVKIE
-413 KTEARTEIEEV
+413 KTEAKVEINEA
-424 IFKKSSTKILELG
+424 IFKKSSIKILEPG
-437 YTKYFKVLDDED
+437 YTKYFKVLEDDN
-449 IENDEEIESKK
+449 ENDEEVEEKK
-460 ENDLSKI
+460 ENNLSKI
-467 PAGEYQV
+467 PGGEYQIKIN
-474 EVDQSNFFIE
+474 DSNFFIE
-484 EKETIAKRPY
+484 EKETTAKKPY

-554 KEEKIV
+554 KEEKII
-560 STELAQEYLKI
+560 STELAKEYLKI

-586 SIQEKIARGEAKVED
+586 SIQEKIARGEAKLED

-610 KMIINSEHKTISSQ
+610 KTIINSEHKTISSE
-624 FSKEKQE
+624 FSTLKQE
-631 KEIIGICPKCG
+631 KEIIGVCPKCG
-642 KIIYEGEKNFYCSG
+642 EPIYEGEKNFYCNG

-678 ITKQDAKTLLNKGK
+678 ITKQDAKTLFNKGT

-702 GKKYKANFKLEV
+702 GKKYKANFKLE
-714 IDKYVN
+714 INDKYVN

>member
-1 MTHVSHTFNRW
+1 
-12 EGKMKL
+12 MKL

-24 ELAEAIVAAIPGDK
+24 ELAEAIVAAIPGEK
-38 KYNGNSITVGDYITC
+38 KYNGSSIIIGDYIAC

-73 KWTLES
+73 KWKLDT

-84 PKWDKKPLPNKIE
+84 SKWDKKILPYRKD
-97 LFNSVK
+97 LFNTVK
-103 ELMHLNQVTEI
+103 DLIHSNEITEI

-141 KRLMVNDNS
+141 KRLMVNDNT

-159 KIDDNSKYISLGK
+159 KIEDNSKYTALGK
-172 SAEARAIADMV
+172 SAEARAIADMI
-183 VGFSLSRYYSIINN
+183 VGFSLSRFYSIINN
-197 AKLSVGRVQT
+197 AKLSIGRVQT

-230 LHLKININNI
+230 LYLKTNINNI
-240 DIDLKYYTKEKT
+240 DIDLRYSSKERIM
-252 TDKSIHEEFINKIE
+252 DKFIYEEFINNVGDKT
-266 NRSSN
+266 SN
-271 LVVTKKESYR
+271 LLITKKENYR

-291 LESDAAILFKY
+291 LESDAATLFKY

-329 YLSEEHFKEAPEL
+329 YLSDEHFKEAPKL
-342 IPVVAQKLNFT
+342 IPLVAEKLNFT
-353 ATFNFNEK
+353 ATFDFNEK
-361 SKCFNDKYVTAHH
+361 SRCFNDKYVTAHH
-374 GIIPTGS
+374 GIIPTGA
-381 GNFDEFS
+381 GDFEQFS

-394 YKLIAERYFIQF
+394 YKLIAERYLIQF
-406 LEKVKVE
+406 LEKVKIE
-413 KTEARTEIEEV
+413 KTEAKVEINET
-424 IFKKSSTKILELG
+424 IFKKSSIKILEPG
-437 YTKYFKVLDDED
+437 YTKYFKVLEDDN
-449 IENDEEIESKK
+449 ENDEEVEEKK
-460 ENDLSKI
+460 ENNLSKI
-467 PAGEYQV
+467 PGGEYQIKIN
-474 EVDQSNFFIE
+474 DSNFFIE
-484 EKETIAKRPY
+484 EKETTAKKPY

-554 KEEKIV
+554 KEEKII
-560 STELAQEYLKI
+560 STELAKEYLKI

-586 SIQEKIARGEAKVED
+586 SIQEKIARGEAKLED

-610 KMIINSEHKTISSQ
+610 KTIINSEHKTISSE
-624 FSKEKQE
+624 FSTLKQE
-631 KEIIGICPKCG
+631 KEIIGVCPKCG
-642 KIIYEGEKNFYCSG
+642 EPIYEGEKNFYCNG

-678 ITKQDAKTLLNKGK
+678 ITKQDAKTLLNKGT

-702 GKKYKANFKLEV
+702 GKKYKANFKLE
-714 IDKYVN
+714 INDKYVN

>member
-1 MTHVSHTFNRW
+1 
-12 EGKMKL
+12 MKL

-38 KYNGNSITVGDYITC
+38 KYKGNSITVGDYITC
-53 WIYGHILT
+53 WIYGHILV

-103 ELMHLNQVTEI
+103 ELMHSNQVTEI

-127 VDELL
+127 VDEVL

-141 KRLMVNDNS
+141 KRLMVNDNT

-159 KIDDNSKYISLGK
+159 KIEDNSKYISLGK
-172 SAEARAIADMV
+172 SAEARAIADMI

-230 LHLKININNI
+230 LHLKTNINNI
-240 DIDLKYYTKEKT
+240 DIDLKYYIKEKT

-266 NRSSN
+266 NRTSN

-291 LESDAAILFKY
+291 LESDAATLFKY
-302 SAKKTMDITQNL
+302 SAKKTMDITQSL
-314 RDKYKAITYNRSDCR
+314 RDKHKAITYNRSDCR
-329 YLSEEHFKEAPEL
+329 YLSEEHFKEASKL
-342 IPVVAQKLNFT
+342 IPIVAQKLNFI
-353 ATFNFNEK
+353 ATFNFTEK
-361 SKCFNDKYVTAHH
+361 SRCFNDKYVTAHH
-374 GIIPTGS
+374 GIIPTGD
-381 GNFDEFS
+381 GNFEDFS

-424 IFKKSSTKILELG
+424 IFKKGSTKILEPG

-449 IENDEEIESKK
+449 IENEEEIDNKK

-467 PAGEYQV
+467 PVGEYQI
-474 EVDQSNFFIE
+474 EVSQSNFFIE
-484 EKETIAKRPY
+484 EKETVAKKPY
-494 TEATLIKDLNNIA
+494 TEATLIKDLNNIV

-560 STELAQEYLKI
+560 STELAKEYLKI
-571 LPESLKTPDSTALWW
+571 LPESLKTPDVTALWW

-610 KMIINSEHKTISSQ
+610 KSIINSEHKTISSE
-624 FSKEKQE
+624 FSRQKQE
-631 KEIIGICPKCG
+631 KEVIGKCPKCG
-642 KIIYEGEKNFYCSG
+642 NPIYEGEKNFYCSG
-656 YKSGCDFKLWK
+656 YKAGCDFKLWK

-678 ITKQDAKTLLNKGK
+678 ITNQDAKTLLNKGK

-714 IDKYVN
+714 SDKYVN

>member
-1 MTHVSHTFNRW
+1 
-12 EGKMKL
+12 MKL

-61 HKEPEEIDPSLK
+61 HKEPEEVDPSLK

-84 PKWDKKPLPNKIE
+84 PKWDKKPLSNKIE
-97 LFNSVK
+97 LFNTVK
-103 ELMHLNQVTEI
+103 ELICSNQVTEI

-127 VDELL
+127 VDEVL

-141 KRLMVNDNS
+141 KRLMVNDNT

-172 SAEARAIADMV
+172 SAEARAIADMI

-230 LHLKININNI
+230 LHLKTNINNI

-266 NRSSN
+266 NRTSN

-291 LESDAAILFKY
+291 LESDAATLFKY
-302 SAKKTMDITQNL
+302 SAKKTMDITQSL
-314 RDKYKAITYNRSDCR
+314 RDKHKAITYNRSDCR
-329 YLSEEHFKEAPEL
+329 YLSEEHFKEASKL
-342 IPVVAQKLNFT
+342 IPIVAQKLKFI
-353 ATFNFNEK
+353 ATFNFTEK
-361 SKCFNDKYVTAHH
+361 SRCFNDKYVTAHH
-374 GIIPTGS
+374 GIIPTGD
-381 GNFDEFS
+381 GNFEDFS

-413 KTEARTEIEEV
+413 KTEARTEIGEV
-424 IFKKSSTKILELG
+424 IFKKGSTKILEPG

-449 IENDEEIESKK
+449 IENEEEIESKK
-460 ENDLSKI
+460 EDDLCKI
-467 PAGEYQV
+467 LAGEYQI
-474 EVDQSNFFIE
+474 EVGQSNFFIE
-484 EKETIAKRPY
+484 EKETVAKKPY
-494 TEATLIKDLNNIA
+494 TEATLIKDLNSIA

-560 STELAQEYLKI
+560 STELAKEYLKI
-571 LPESLKTPDSTALWW
+571 LPESLKTPDVTALWW

-610 KMIINSEHKTISSQ
+610 KSIINSEHKTISSE
-624 FSKEKQE
+624 FSRQKQE
-631 KEIIGICPKCG
+631 KEVIGKCPKCG
-642 KIIYEGEKNFYCSG
+642 NPIYEGEKNFYCSG
-656 YKSGCDFKLWK
+656 YKTGCDFKLWK
-667 KIKVFNQKEVT
+667 KVKVFNQKEVT

-714 IDKYVN
+714 SDKYVN

>member
-1 MTHVSHTFNRW
+1 
-12 EGKMKL
+12 MKL

-73 KWTLES
+73 KWILES

-103 ELMHLNQVTEI
+103 ELMHSNQVTEI

-141 KRLMVNDNS
+141 KRLMVNDNT

-172 SAEARAIADMV
+172 SAEARAIADMI

-230 LHLKININNI
+230 LYLKTNINDT
-240 DIDLKYYTKEKT
+240 DIDLRYSSKERT
-252 TDKSIHEEFINKIE
+252 IDKSIYEEFINNVGDKT
-266 NRSSN
+266 SN
-271 LVVTKKESYR
+271 LLITKKENYR

-314 RDKYKAITYNRSDCR
+314 RDKYKAITYNRLDCR
-329 YLSEEHFKEAPEL
+329 YLSEEHFKEAPKL
-342 IPVVAQKLNFT
+342 IPLVAEKLNFT

-361 SKCFNDKYVTAHH
+361 SRCFNDKYVTAHH
-374 GIIPTGS
+374 GIIPTGA
-381 GNFDEFS
+381 GDFEQFS

-394 YKLIAERYFIQF
+394 YKLIAERYLIQF
-406 LEKVKVE
+406 LEKVKIE
-413 KTEARTEIEEV
+413 KTEAKVEINEA
-424 IFKKSSTKILELG
+424 IFKKSSIKILEPG
-437 YTKYFKVLDDED
+437 YTKYFKVLEDDN
-449 IENDEEIESKK
+449 ENDEEIE
-460 ENDLSKI
+460 ENNLSKI
-467 PAGEYQV
+467 PGGEYQIKINN
-474 EVDQSNFFIE
+474 SNFFIE
-484 EKETIAKRPY
+484 EKETTAKKPY

-586 SIQEKIARGEAKVED
+586 SIQEKIARGEAKLED

-610 KMIINSEHKTISSQ
+610 KTIINSEHKTISSE
-624 FSKEKQE
+624 FSTVKQE
-631 KEIIGICPKCG
+631 KEVIGVCPKCG
-642 KIIYEGEKNFYCSG
+642 KLIYEGEKNFYCNG

-667 KIKVFNQKEVT
+667 KIKIFNQKEVT
-678 ITKQDAKTLLNKGK
+678 ITKQDAKTLLNKGT

-702 GKKYKANFKLEV
+702 GKKYKANFKLE
-714 IDKYVN
+714 INDKYVN

>member
-1 MTHVSHTFNRW
+1 
-12 EGKMKL
+12 MKL

-38 KYNGNSITVGDYITC
+38 KYKGNSITVGDYITC

-61 HKEPEEIDPSLK
+61 HKEPEEVNPSLK

-84 PKWDKKPLPNKIE
+84 PKWDKKPLSNKIE
-97 LFNSVK
+97 LFNTVK
-103 ELMHLNQVTEI
+103 ELICLNQVTEI

-127 VDELL
+127 VDEVL

-141 KRLMVNDNS
+141 KRLMVNDNT

-159 KIDDNSKYISLGK
+159 KIEDNSKYISLGK
-172 SAEARAIADMV
+172 SAEARVIADMI

-230 LHLKININNI
+230 LHLKTNINNI

-266 NRSSN
+266 NRTSN

-291 LESDAAILFKY
+291 LESDAATLFKY
-302 SAKKTMDITQNL
+302 SAKKTMDITQSL
-314 RDKYKAITYNRSDCR
+314 RDKHKAITYNRSDCR

-353 ATFNFNEK
+353 VTFNFNEK

-413 KTEARTEIEEV
+413 KTEAKTEIEEI
-424 IFKKSSTKILELG
+424 IFKKSSIKILEPG

-449 IENDEEIESKK
+449 NENEEEIDNKK

-467 PAGEYQV
+467 PAGEYQI
-474 EVDQSNFFIE
+474 EVSQSNFFIE
-484 EKETIAKRPY
+484 EKETVAKKPY

-507 KYVKDPEIREL
+507 KYVKDPEIKKL
-518 LKSKDKDKK
+518 LKSKDKDRK
-527 DVNGSIGTTATI
+527 DANGSIGTVATI
-539 PGILEGLIEKGFLTR
+539 PGILEGLIEKGFLSR

-560 STELAQEYLKI
+560 STELAKEYLKI

-586 SIQEKIARGEAKVED
+586 SIQEKIARGEAKIED

-610 KMIINSEHKTISSQ
+610 KAIINSEHKTISSQ

-631 KEIIGICPKCG
+631 KEVIGICPKCG
-642 KIIYEGEKNFYCSG
+642 EIIYEGEKNFYCSG
-656 YKSGCDFKLWK
+656 YKTGCDFKLWK
-667 KIKVFNQKEVT
+667 KIKVFNQKEVP
-678 ITKQDAKTLLNKGK
+678 ITKQEAKTLLNKGT
-692 ILITGLTNKA
+692 ILITGLTNKT

-714 IDKYVN
+714 SDKYVN

>member
-1 MTHVSHTFNRW
+1 
-12 EGKMKL
+12 MKL

-38 KYNGNSITVGDYITC
+38 KYKGNSITVGDYITC

-61 HKEPEEIDPSLK
+61 HKEPEEVNPSLK

-84 PKWDKKPLPNKIE
+84 PKWDKKPLSNKIE
-97 LFNSVK
+97 LFNTVK
-103 ELMHLNQVTEI
+103 ELICLNQVTEI

-127 VDELL
+127 VDEVL

-141 KRLMVNDNS
+141 KRLMVNDNT

-159 KIDDNSKYISLGK
+159 KIEDNSKYISLGK
-172 SAEARAIADMV
+172 SAEARAIADMI

-230 LHLKININNI
+230 LHLKTNINNI

-266 NRSSN
+266 NRTSN

-291 LESDAAILFKY
+291 LESDAATLFKY
-302 SAKKTMDITQNL
+302 SAKKTMDITQSL
-314 RDKYKAITYNRSDCR
+314 RDKHKAITYNRSDCR

-353 ATFNFNEK
+353 VTFNFNEK

-413 KTEARTEIEEV
+413 KTEAKTEIEEI
-424 IFKKSSTKILELG
+424 IFKKSSIKILEPG

-449 IENDEEIESKK
+449 NENEEEIDNKK

-467 PAGEYQV
+467 PAGEYQI
-474 EVDQSNFFIE
+474 EVSQSNFFIE
-484 EKETIAKRPY
+484 EKETVAKKPY

-560 STELAQEYLKI
+560 STELAKEYLKI
-571 LPESLKTPDSTALWW
+571 LPESLKTPDVTALWW

-610 KMIINSEHKTISSQ
+610 KSIINSEHKTISSE
-624 FSKEKQE
+624 FSRQKQE
-631 KEIIGICPKCG
+631 KEVIGKCPKCG
-642 KIIYEGEKNFYCSG
+642 NPIYEGEKNFYCSG
-656 YKSGCDFKLWK
+656 YKAGCDFKLWK

-714 IDKYVN
+714 NDKYVN
-720 LSLDSFVN
+720 LSLDSFLK

>member
-1 MTHVSHTFNRW
+1 
-12 EGKMKL
+12 MKL

-24 ELAEAIVAAIPGDK
+24 ELAEAIVAAIPGEK
-38 KYNGNSITVGDYITC
+38 KYNGSSIIIGDYIAC

-73 KWTLES
+73 KWKLDT

-84 PKWDKKPLPNKIE
+84 SKWDKKILPYRKD
-97 LFNSVK
+97 LFNTVK
-103 ELMHLNQVTEI
+103 DLIHSNEITEI

-141 KRLMVNDNS
+141 KRLMVNDNT

-159 KIDDNSKYISLGK
+159 KIEDNSKYTALGK
-172 SAEARAIADMV
+172 SAEARAIADMI
-183 VGFSLSRYYSIINN
+183 VGFSLSRFYSILNN
-197 AKLSVGRVQT
+197 AKLSIGRVQT

-230 LHLKININNI
+230 LYLKTNINNI
-240 DIDLKYYTKEKT
+240 DIDLRYSSKERIM
-252 TDKSIHEEFINKIE
+252 DKFIYEEFINNVGDKT
-266 NRSSN
+266 SN
-271 LVVTKKESYR
+271 LLITKKENYR
-281 ATPLPYNLSD
+281 TTPLPYNLSD
-291 LESDAAILFKY
+291 LESDAATLFKY

-329 YLSEEHFKEAPEL
+329 YLSDEHFKEAPKL
-342 IPVVAQKLNFT
+342 IPLVAEKLNFT
-353 ATFNFNEK
+353 ATFDFNEK
-361 SKCFNDKYVTAHH
+361 SRCFNDKYVTAHH
-374 GIIPTGS
+374 GIIPTGA
-381 GNFDEFS
+381 GDFEQFS

-394 YKLIAERYFIQF
+394 YKLIAERYLIQF
-406 LEKVKVE
+406 LEKVKIE
-413 KTEARTEIEEV
+413 KTEAKVEINEA
-424 IFKKSSTKILELG
+424 IFKKSSIKILEPG
-437 YTKYFKVLDDED
+437 YTKYFKVLEDDN
-449 IENDEEIESKK
+449 ENDEEVEEKK
-460 ENDLSKI
+460 ENNLSKI
-467 PAGEYQV
+467 PGGEYQIKIN
-474 EVDQSNFFIE
+474 DSNFFIE
-484 EKETIAKRPY
+484 EKETTAKKPY

-554 KEEKIV
+554 KEEKII
-560 STELAQEYLKI
+560 STELAKEYLKI

-586 SIQEKIARGEAKVED
+586 SIQEKIARGEAKLED

-610 KMIINSEHKTISSQ
+610 KTIINSEHKTISSE
-624 FSKEKQE
+624 FSTLKQE
-631 KEIIGICPKCG
+631 KEIIGVCPKCG
-642 KIIYEGEKNFYCSG
+642 EPIYEGEKNFYCNG

-678 ITKQDAKTLLNKGK
+678 ITKQDAKTLLNKGT

-702 GKKYKANFKLEV
+702 GKKYKANFKLE
-714 IDKYVN
+714 INDKYVN